1 LFLPVDNA
9 LLLHKTLGVIAGGSN
24 MARPPRQY
32 SGSLSSGQASYVL
45 ERLIGERRVSAN
57 DIERYVQEMK
67 SEISTLEQR
76 LQRLK
81 DAAGSA
87 AAGAA
92 AGLAAGAAT
101 VAAAAIGRRRGRKP
115 GRKPGRPAGTPGRK
129 PGRPVGSGRGP
140 GRPPASASAGGN
152 APAATPARA
161 GAKRGRKGG
170 TSSITPEQLASRQL
184 QGRYLALVRG
194 FPETR
199 RSYFAKVAKEKGREA
214 AIKEM
219 QESKK

>member
-1 LFLPVDNA
+1 
-9 LLLHKTLGVIAGGSN
+9 

-32 SGSLSSGQASYVL
+32 SGSLSPGQASYVL
-45 ERLIGERRVSAN
+45 ERLQAERRVSAS

-76 LQRLK
+76 LDRLR
-81 DAAGSA
+81 DAAGSV
-87 AAGAA
+87 AAGAV
-92 AGLAAGAAT
+92 AGLAAGAAA
-101 VAAAAIGRRRGRKP
+101 VAATMGRRRGRKPGRPAGSGKP
-115 GRKPGRPAGTPGRK
+115 GRKPGRPAG
-129 PGRPVGSGRGP
+129 SGRGP
-140 GRPPASASAGGN
+140 GRPPKN
-152 APAATPARA
+152 AAATGSTGAASTSAATASSAKRG

-170 TSSITPEQLASRQL
+170 ANITPEQLASRQL

-199 RSYFAKVAKEKGREA
+199 RAYFAKVAKEKGREA

-219 QESKK
+219 QDSKK